1 MQSKNERYNL
11 LYKQIES
18 LVAEETDSVAVMA
31 NMAALIHDTFHFW
44 WTGFYRVADGEL
56 ILGPFQ
62 GPVAC
67 MHIGYGKGVC
77 GTAWKERRTVVVP
90 DVEQFPGHIACSSES
105 RSEIVVPV
113 VQKGAVVAVLDID
126 SRELSTFDST
136 DAEWLERIVTL
147 LPPLGSERDIWLAAG
162 CFWGAE
168 KYLKLIEGVTFTEVG
183 FANGNTEN
191 PTYKEVYT
199 DQTGY
204 AETVHLRYNP
214 AVVSLR
220 FLLEMYFK
228 AIDPTSLNKQG
239 EDEGT
244 RYRTGIYY
252 SDPSDRAIIDEV
264 VSAEAKKYGVAADLQ
279 SDAINY
285 KDLQSDTTIKVEV
298 EPLRNFYRAEEY
310 HQDYLDKNPTG
321 YCHLPVAL
329 FELAKKAKDR
339 K

>member
-1 MQSKNERYNL
+1 MMSKTDRYAL
-11 LYKQIES
+11 LYKQAES
-18 LVAEETDSVAVMA
+18 LVGGETDSVSTMA
-31 NMAALIHDTFHFW
+31 NIAALIQDTFHFW
-44 WTGFYRVADGEL
+44 WTGFYRVQSGEL
-56 ILGPFQ
+56 LLGPFQ

-113 VQKGAVVAVLDID
+113 VQHDIVVAVLDID
-126 SRELSTFDST
+126 SRELGTFDDV
-136 DAEWLERIVTL
+136 DAQWLEKIVAL
-147 LPPLGSERDIWLAAG
+147 LPPMACEERDLYLAAG

-168 KYLKLIEGVTFTEVG
+168 KYLKLIEGVSFTEVG

-252 SDPSDRAIIDEV
+252 TDPADRAIIDGV
-264 VSAEAKKYGVAADLQ
+264 VADEAKKYGLPLQ
-279 SDAINY
+279 
-285 KDLQSDTTIKVEV
+285 VEV
-298 EPLRNFYRAEEY
+298 EPLRNFYLAEEY
-310 HQDYLDKNPTG
+310 HQDYLDKNPSG

-329 FELAKKAKDR
+329 FELAKKAKDT

>member
-1 MQSKNERYNL
+1 MATKEEQYSL
-11 LYKQIES
+11 VYKQIAS
-18 LVAEETDSVAVMA
+18 LIAGENDAVSVMA
-31 NMAALIHDTFHFW
+31 NISAMLHDCFGFW
-44 WTGFYRVADGEL
+44 WTGFYRVEGGEL

-126 SRELSTFDST
+126 SRELETFDEV
-136 DAEWLERIVTL
+136 DAQWLEKIVLL
-147 LPPLGSERDIWLAAG
+147 LPPIGSERDIYLAAG

-214 AVVSLR
+214 SVVSLR

-252 SDPSDRAIIDEV
+252 SDSTDRTVIDEV
-264 VSAEAKKYGVAADLQ
+264 VAEEAKKYGLP
-279 SDAINY
+279 
-285 KDLQSDTTIKVEV
+285 LCVEV
-298 EPLRNFYRAEEY
+298 EPLRNFYPADEY

-329 FELAKKAKDR
+329 FELAKKAKDT